1 LSLGKLVRFNRGADL
16 FDLDG
21 LFPEL
26 RCENFDSFLLL
37 VDSRFLRCHSAVE
50 LTDARLLFLD
60 LFVYLEELVE

>member
-1 LSLGKLVRFNRGADL
+1 
-16 FDLDG
+16 LDG